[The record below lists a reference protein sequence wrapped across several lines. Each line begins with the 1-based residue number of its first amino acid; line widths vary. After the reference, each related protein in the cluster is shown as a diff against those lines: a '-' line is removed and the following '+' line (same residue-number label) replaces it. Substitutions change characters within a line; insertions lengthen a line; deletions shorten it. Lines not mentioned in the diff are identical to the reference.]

1 MTAGRCALALAAAF
15 ALAAGAAFAQT
26 YPDRPITMI
35 VPYPPG
41 GNTDLMARALQPEL
55 SAALGQ
61 PIVIANKGGAAG
73 TVGTIE
79 LARSRADGYTIAMV
93 PNNPVTAQPHLRK
106 LPYAAEDLRYICLVY
121 DNPQVLVLGRGAP
134 FGDYAGMVAF
144 ARSGSEKLVFGTPGQ
159 GSTQHLLIAALLRA
173 LGATGLHVPF
183 TGAGP
188 MAQAALG
195 GQIMVFVES
204 PTIPTN
210 AGLPVLAVFAKE
222 RIEAFPQAPTLAELG
237 TPIEGASHG
246 GIVAPKDL
254 PDAIAATLERACE
267 RGVTSASFR
276 TAAERLAAVPR
287 FLPGAAFRARFLAES
302 EVNKGTIAS
311 LGLAQ
316 E

>member
-1 MTAGRCALALAAAF
+1 MGSSRIAACLAAMLLALPAW
-15 ALAAGAAFAQT
+15 AQT
-26 YPDRPITMI
+26 FPDRPISMI

-61 PIVIANKGGAAG
+61 PVVISNKGGAAG

-79 LARSRADGYTIAMV
+79 LARARPDGYTIAMV

-106 LPYAAEDLRYICLVY
+106 LPYAAEELRYICLVY
-121 DNPQVLVLGRGAP
+121 DNPQVLVLGRNAP
-134 FGDYAGMVAF
+134 FNDYAGMVAF
-144 ARSGSEKLVFGTPGQ
+144 AKSGHEKLVFGTPGQ

-173 LGATGLHVPF
+173 VSANGLHVPF

-188 MAQAALG
+188 MSQAALG

-210 AGLPVLAVFAKE
+210 ANLPVLAVFAKE
-222 RIEAFPQAPTLAELG
+222 RITAFPQAPTLAELG

-246 GIVAPKDL
+246 GIVGPKDL
-254 PDAIAATLERACE
+254 PDAIAAVLERACE
-267 RGVTSASFR
+267 KGVNSESFR
-276 TAAERLAAVPR
+276 TAATRLAAVPR
-287 FLPGAAFRARFLAES
+287 FLPGEQFRARFLAES
-302 EVNKGTIAS
+302 DVNKGTIAA

>member
-1 MTAGRCALALAAAF
+1 MGSSPIAACLAAVLLALPAW
-15 ALAAGAAFAQT
+15 AQGF
-26 YPDRPITMI
+26 PDRPITMI

-61 PIVIANKGGAAG
+61 PVVISNKGGAAG

-79 LARSRADGYTIAMV
+79 LARARSDGYTIAMV
-93 PNNPVTAQPHLRK
+93 PNNPVTAQPHLKK
-106 LPYAAEDLRYICLVY
+106 LPYAAEELRYICLVY

-144 ARSGSEKLVFGTPGQ
+144 AKSGHEKLVFGTPGQ

-173 LGATGLHVPF
+173 VGANGLHVPY

-210 AGLPVLAVFAKE
+210 ANLPVIAVFAKE
-222 RIEAFPQAPTLAELG
+222 RIAAFPQAPTLAELG

-254 PDAIAATLERACE
+254 PDAIAAVLERACE
-267 RGVTSASFR
+267 KGVTSESFR
-276 TAAERLAAVPR
+276 TAATRLAAVSR
-287 FLPGAAFRARFLAES
+287 FLPGEQFRARFLAES
-302 EVNKGTIAS
+302 EVNKGTIAA